1 MGIIGVVFSKPD
13 KRESLWKRFFAK
25 NKFEFVFVR
34 EYGIEF
40 LCVYDNQNYGKIF
53 EKNGIENIV
62 LLTDKKVTINN
73 VQILDGERMY
83 RKMLPEFV
91 RKTAKSV
98 DGKCTVA
105 VVDKELTDSGVRIVE
120 QLCSY
125 FETVVICTEK
135 TYDAQRMCDRL
146 LDKMGV
152 VIEVV
157 EPGSRIGSD
166 IVVVLEN
173 CGNTYGTDSIII
185 DKNCKTA
192 YEKLISDFYIPF
204 NVKPPF
210 GMSNLV
216 FAECIDAFNK

>member
-1 MGIIGVVFSKPD
+1 MGIIGVVFPKQD
-13 KRESLWKRFFAK
+13 KKESLWKRIFAK

-40 LCVYDNQNYGKIF
+40 LCMYDNQNYVRVF
-53 EKNGIENIV
+53 EKNGVENIV
-62 LLTDKKVTINN
+62 LLTDKKVAINN
-73 VQILDGERMY
+73 VRILDGERMY

-91 RKTAKSV
+91 RKTAKSF

-105 VVDKELTDSGVRIVE
+105 VVDKGLTDAGVRLTE

-135 TYDAQRMCDRL
+135 TYDAQRVCDRL
-146 LDKMGV
+146 LDEMGV

-157 EPGSRIGSD
+157 EPGSHIGSD

-173 CGNTYGTDSIII
+173 CKNSYDPESIII
-185 DKNCKTA
+185 DKNCKTG
-192 YEKLISDFYIPF
+192 YKKLVNDFYIPF
-204 NVKPPF
+204 NAKPPF

-216 FAECIDAFNK
+216 FAECIDAVNK